1 MFAKRFPLAAL
12 AALGAFIAC
21 TDRPAVTAS
30 PAAASPPSGASQ
42 PPEALARAVALA
54 LRDAAF
60 RGHMKEQLDGSPY
73 REHNLHFQHFL
84 SADGGRAAHPAPRHS
99 GVAPSAA
106 PRAAGQAS
114 ALDR

>member
-1 MFAKRFPLAAL
+1 MFAKRFTLAAL
-12 AALGAFIAC
+12 ASLGAFIAC

-60 RGHMKEQLDGSPY
+60 RGYMKEQLDGSPCP
-73 REHNLHFQHFL
+73 EDKLQLQHFL
-84 SADGGRAAHPAPRHS
+84 AADGAPAAQLVPRPSRAAPAE
-99 GVAPSAA
+99 GAPAA
-106 PRAAGQAS
+106 EPAVPPQ
-114 ALDR
+114 